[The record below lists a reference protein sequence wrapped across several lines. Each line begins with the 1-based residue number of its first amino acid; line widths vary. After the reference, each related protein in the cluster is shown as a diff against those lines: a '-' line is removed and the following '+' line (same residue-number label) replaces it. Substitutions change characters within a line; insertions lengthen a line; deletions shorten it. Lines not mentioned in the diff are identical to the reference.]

1 MLNDTQK
8 KFLKLCE
15 SIVYEDSKLPAKIGT
30 GMAAT
35 AIMKHIHSKMNRSHK
50 MDVEQIS
57 KNDIEFAEIKKYGG
71 FYILLGDLGFV
82 VLWGN
87 KSKGMQLAGVKKGN
101 TNVKELN
108 VDTVPQVRAFIKEF
122 AGKIEKCWK
131 SIPAPGNLTTPLKN
145 KRQELKAV
153 DYGVVSVDTLFD
165 KFRPLF
171 VKAGQVAVADVR
183 GAAIN
188 MIKTGNYSDLASKIE
203 HLKKLESFITFLEGS
218 NGTFKTTGDDD
229 YDSRYTAGN
238 AKEFFKGRIKRAIEL
253 TALYY
258 AHADKE
264 FDPTV
269 RVASNAEMENQLLS
283 DIQNGDTKKLS
294 TLITYFK
301 NGLL

>member
-50 MDVEQIS
+50 MEIEQIS
-57 KNDIEFAEIKKYGG
+57 PKDVELGEIKKYGG
-71 FYILLGDLGFV
+71 FYILSGDLGFV
-82 VLWGN
+82 ALWGG
-87 KSKGMQLAGVKKGN
+87 KSQGIILGGVKKGN

-108 VDTVPQVRAFIKEF
+108 VDAVPQVRAFIKEF
-122 AGKIEKCWK
+122 AGKLEKCWK
-131 SIPAPGNLTTPLKN
+131 SIPAPGMLTTPLKN

-171 VKAGQVAVADVR
+171 VKASQAAVADVR
-183 GAAIN
+183 GAAVN
-188 MIKTGNYSDLASKIE
+188 MIKNGNYSDVSAKID
-203 HLKKLESFITFLEGS
+203 HLKKLESYINFLEGS
-218 NGTFKTTGDDD
+218 SGTFKPTGDD
-229 YDSRYTAGN
+229 YDSRYTSVN
-238 AKEFFKGRIKRAIEL
+238 ARDFFKSRIKRAIEL

-269 RVASNAEMENQLLS
+269 TVNTSVDAEKQLLS